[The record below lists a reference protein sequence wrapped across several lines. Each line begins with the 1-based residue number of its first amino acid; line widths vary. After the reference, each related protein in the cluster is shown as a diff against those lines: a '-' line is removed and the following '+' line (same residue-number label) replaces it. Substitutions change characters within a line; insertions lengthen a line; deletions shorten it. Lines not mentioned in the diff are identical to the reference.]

1 MQDTAFQR
9 IQRSLDHIHNH
20 LDETLTVESL
30 AEKSCWSRWQF
41 QRVFNHF
48 TGLTV
53 AQYIRELRLSKAA
66 EFLLTSKQKQLDIAL
81 ICGFDSEVSF
91 SRSFRQM
98 FGCTP
103 GHYRRRGKRIGLK
116 TPMVPL
122 QWGVSLHG
130 SLALA
135 QEALTPTGLAYSPD
149 QVQRQ
154 SSTFVQDPILPK
166 ELEHKLLQIRVE
178 SQPEMQVLGVTDQ
191 IQGIFADKPDFSS
204 KVPEIWRHLQEQLSY
219 RETDLK
225 SYKHQG
231 IGVLDTRALDDGDTF
246 INYWACID
254 STGFDHSPLDKTHG
268 QQQPL
273 LQQLTIPA
281 QEYAVIPFSGPAH
294 LMDDTLA
301 WFIYHW
307 LPGSGYSGINQFD
320 LEIYP
325 RGFVS
330 DGQHLELEY
339 WVPVTAQ

>member
-9 IQRSLDHIHNH
+9 IQRSLSHIHNH

-41 QRVFNHF
+41 QRVFSHF

-53 AQYIRELRLSKAA
+53 AQYIRELRLSQAA
-66 EFLLTSKQKQLDIAL
+66 EQLLTSKQKQLDIAL
-81 ICGFDSEVSF
+81 ACGFDSEVSF

-103 GHYRRRGKRIGLK
+103 GQYRRRGKRAGLK
-116 TPMVPL
+116 TPMMSP
-122 QWGVSLHG
+122 QWGT
-130 SLALA
+130 ALNDS
-135 QEALTPTGLAYSPD
+135 QALSHSVLQNLELSRD
-149 QVQRQ
+149 L
-154 SSTFVQDPILPK
+154 ILPK
-166 ELEHKLLQIRVE
+166 ELSHKLLQIRVE

-204 KVPEIWRHLQEQLSY
+204 KVPEIWRHLQEQLSC

-225 SYKHQG
+225 NHKLQG

-254 STGFDHSPLDKTHG
+254 STGFDHSSIDKADG
-268 QQQPL
+268 QQKPL

-325 RGFVS
+325 RDFVS
-330 DGQHLELEY
+330 DGQYLELEY

>member
-53 AQYIRELRLSKAA
+53 AQYIRELRLSQAA
-66 EFLLTSKQKQLDIAL
+66 ELLLTSKQKQLDIAL

-103 GHYRRRGKRIGLK
+103 GQYRRRGKRAGLK
-116 TPMVPL
+116 TPMVSP
-122 QWGVSLHG
+122 QWSNALLG
-130 SLALA
+130 SLALSQDMLTQKA
-135 QEALTPTGLAYSPD
+135 LIQGEA
-149 QVQRQ
+149 QRQ
-154 SSTFVQDPILPK
+154 IQAPALVQDPVLPK

-191 IQGIFADKPDFSS
+191 IQGIFADNPDFSS
-204 KVPEIWRHLQEQLSY
+204 KVPEIWRHLQEQLSCS
-219 RETDLK
+219 ETDLESHK
-225 SYKHQG
+225 LQG
-231 IGVLDTRALDDGDTF
+231 IGVLDTSALDDGDTS

-254 STGFDHSPLDKTHG
+254 STGFDHSSIEKTDG

-325 RGFVS
+325 KDFVS

-339 WVPVTAQ
+339 WVPVTTQ